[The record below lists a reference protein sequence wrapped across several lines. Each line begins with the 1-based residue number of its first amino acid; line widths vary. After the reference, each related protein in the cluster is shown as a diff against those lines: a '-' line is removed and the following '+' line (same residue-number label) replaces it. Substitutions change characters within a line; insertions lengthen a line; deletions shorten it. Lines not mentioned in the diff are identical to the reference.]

1 MALTR
6 ISFAAAAAA
15 ADDDDDKDKDTEEV
29 IVGDGGIRQ
38 KGRDRSRNED
48 KNNAAV
54 IRDKGRGSSGVHVI
68 AIGLCGLFLLVGAQ
82 FSSSRWLSA
91 SNVTSTSRKNANTGV
106 NPANNDTNN
115 SNTTNN
121 TLLVLPLPLPLP
133 LRALQEQKFVRFL
146 HVGKAGGGTVGS
158 RIKHD
163 WNISLAVCHPNPCN
177 PVRTNA
183 NNRRTINARNTTE
196 ASQTKTDINSGTKES
211 NYFHLVNMYLTQ
223 NRYIVI
229 NIRDPIDRFVSAFY
243 WKILVTCNP
252 DGHDPRRQV
261 QRGPRATQNPY
272 EWCQLKIGK
281 EEKEVLFHK
290 YHRNVSAL
298 AEALCNNDNDND
310 NTSFTIHEDVKHDI
324 NTIIH
329 AKHTLEDWFTNKFDW
344 RDYTRNIIPVVLEK
358 GFDLYQQ
365 IDDGILY
372 LLNDIDMNV
381 LTTTTTTNT
390 SATTITTTTDGIE
403 ERSLKD
409 YIPPNKNKHNSPTKT
424 THSSKLNNNN
434 NNNNNSN
441 YFWEQIPLSKLGEQC
456 LGRYFRRDYELISN
470 LITKNVCKNDACR
483 NALQSIL
490 DRRSDIL

>member
-6 ISFAAAAAA
+6 TSFAAAAAA
-15 ADDDDDKDKDTEEV
+15 PAADDDEDKNTEEV
-29 IVGDGGIRQ
+29 IVGDGGIRE

-54 IRDKGRGSSGVHVI
+54 IRDRGRGSSGVHVI
-68 AIGLCGLFLLVGAQ
+68 AIGLCGLLLLVGAQ

-91 SNVTSTSRKNANTGV
+91 SNVTSTLRKNANTGV

-115 SNTTNN
+115 SNNTNN

-158 RIKHD
+158 RIKRD
-163 WNISLAVCHPNPCN
+163 WNISLVGCHPHPCN

-196 ASQTKTDINSGTKES
+196 ASHTQTDTNSGTKES
-211 NYFHLVNMYLTQ
+211 NYFHLVKMYLTQ

-243 WKILVTCNP
+243 WRILITCNP
-252 DGHDPRRQV
+252 DGHDPRKQV
-261 QRGPRATQNPY
+261 RRAWENPY
-272 EWCQLKIGK
+272 EWCKQIGK
-281 EEKEVLFHK
+281 EEKQVLFHK

-298 AEALCNNDNDND
+298 AEALCNNGSDNDD
-310 NTSFTIHEDVKHDI
+310 NTFTIQEDVKHDI
-324 NTIIH
+324 KTIMH
-329 AKHTLEDWFTNKFDW
+329 AQHTLEDWLTNKFDW
-344 RDYTRNIIPVVLEK
+344 WDYTRNIIPVVLEK

-365 IDDGILY
+365 TDDGILY
-372 LLNDIDMNV
+372 LLNDIDMNL
-381 LTTTTTTNT
+381 LTTTMTTTNT

-409 YIPPNKNKHNSPTKT
+409 YIPPNKNTNNRLTEM
-424 THSSKLNNNN
+424 THSSKWN
-434 NNNNNSN
+434 NNNNNSSSSN
-441 YFWEQIPLSKLGEQC
+441 NFGEQIPLSKLGEQC

-470 LITKNVCKNDACR
+470 LIKKNVCKNDTCR

>member
-6 ISFAAAAAA
+6 TSFAAAAATA
-15 ADDDDDKDKDTEEV
+15 AAATAADDDKDKDAEED
-29 IVGDGGIRQ
+29 IVGDGGIRE
-38 KGRDRSRNED
+38 KGRSRSRNED
-48 KNNAAV
+48 KNNAA
-54 IRDKGRGSSGVHVI
+54 IIKDKGRGSVVHVI

-115 SNTTNN
+115 SNNTNN
-121 TLLVLPLPLPLP
+121 TLIVLPLP
-133 LRALQEQKFVRFL
+133 LRALQEKKFVRFL
-146 HVGKAGGGTVGS
+146 HVGKAGGGTVGD
-158 RIKHD
+158 RIKRD
-163 WNISLAVCHPNPCN
+163 WNISLVVCHPHPCN

-183 NNRRTINARNTTE
+183 NTRRTINARNTTE
-196 ASQTKTDINSGTKES
+196 ASHTKTDTNSGTKE
-211 NYFHLVNMYLTQ
+211 

-243 WKILVTCNP
+243 WRILTTCNP
-252 DGHDPRRQV
+252 DGHDPRKEVR
-261 QRGPRATQNPY
+261 RATRNPY
-272 EWCQLKIGK
+272 EFCQLKIGK
-281 EEKEVLFHK
+281 EEKQVLFHK

-298 AEALCNNDNDND
+298 AEALCNSDNDSDNDN
-310 NTSFTIHEDVKHDI
+310 NNNSFTIHEDVKHDI

-329 AKHTLEDWFTNKFDW
+329 AQHTLEDWFTNKFDW
-344 RDYTRNIIPVVLEK
+344 WDYTRNIIPVVLEK
-358 GFDLYQQ
+358 DFDLYQQ

-372 LLNDIDMNV
+372 ILNDIDMNL
-381 LTTTTTTNT
+381 LTTTMTTTNT

-409 YIPPNKNKHNSPTKT
+409 YIPPNKNTNNSPTEW

-434 NNNNNSN
+434 NNSSSNNN
-441 YFWEQIPLSKLGEQC
+441 FLEQIPLSKLGEQC
-456 LGRYFRRDYELISN
+456 LGRYFRRDYELIFN
-470 LITKNVCKNDACR
+470 LITKNVCKNDTCR